1 MRCTDT
7 VIVGGGQA
15 GLAMS
20 RCLAQRGLDHV
31 VLERGRIAERWRSE
45 RWDSLRLLTPNWQS
59 RLPGYRYAGPDAD
72 GYMTMPEVVSYLE
85 GYARSFAAPIEEGT
99 TVRVVEPARG
109 GYRVVTDSGIW
120 RARNVV
126 IATGYCD
133 VPWVPDMAQRLP
145 ADIRQV
151 VPTRYRNPSE
161 LPPGGVLVVG
171 ASASG
176 IQLADE
182 IHASGRP
189 VTVAVGRHTRMPRRY
204 RGRDI
209 LWWLDAMGLFDQG
222 AEDVY
227 DLEIARE
234 QPSLQLV
241 GRPDHQDLDLP
252 ILESRGVRL
261 AGRAIGVESDRV
273 LLDDDLVKHTAAA
286 DVKLAML
293 LSRIDDWAEQSGL
306 DREIGPKAPFRP
318 FLWPA
323 DAPESIDLRAEGIRT
338 VVWATGFRRRYP
350 WLKVPVLDARGEIR
364 HEGGVTPAPGL
375 YVIGLNFLRRR
386 KSTFID
392 GVGDDARDLADH
404 LEARKLAGRVPVVA

>member
-1 MRCTDT
+1 MRYTDT

-20 RCLAQRGLDHV
+20 RCLGQRGLDHV

-45 RWDSLRLLTPNWQS
+45 RWDSLRLLTPNRQS
-59 RLPGYRYAGPDAD
+59 RLPGYSYAGPDAD

-85 GYARSFAAPIEEGT
+85 GYARSFAAPVEEGT
-99 TVRVVEPARG
+99 TVRRVEPATG
-109 GYRVVTDSGIW
+109 GYRVTTDSGTW
-120 RARNVV
+120 WAANVV
-126 IATGYCD
+126 IATGHCD
-133 VPWVPDMAQRLP
+133 VPFTPEMAGRLP
-145 ADIRQV
+145 SAIRQV

-161 LPPGGVLVVG
+161 LPEGGVLVVG

-182 IHASGRP
+182 IHASGRL
-189 VTVAVGRHTRMPRRY
+189 VTLAVGRHTRLPRRY

-209 LWWLDAMGLFDQG
+209 LWWFDAMGLFDQG
-222 AEDVY
+222 AGDVY

-241 GRPDHQDLDLP
+241 GRPDHRTLDLP
-252 ILESRGVRL
+252 LLESRGVRL
-261 AGRAIGVESDRV
+261 TGRVVGVEGHRV
-273 LLDDDLVKHTAAA
+273 VLDDDLVKHTAGA
-286 DVKLAML
+286 DVKLATL
-293 LSRIDDWAEQSGL
+293 LARIDEYVERSGL
-306 DREIGPKAPFRP
+306 EREVEAAEPFCP

-323 DAPESIDLRAEGIRT
+323 EAPTGIDLRAEGIRT

-350 WLKVPVLDARGEIR
+350 WLEVPALDSRGEIR

-375 YVIGLNFLRRR
+375 YVLGLNFQRRR

-392 GVGDDARDLADH
+392 GVGDDARDLAEH
-404 LEARKLAGRVPVVA
+404 LVARTAALRSMVVA